1 MRHTDPLVTGS
12 LIVIGLSAVAI
23 LLLLDAVRSFFNK
36 RKSADR
42 VKQMA
47 NDAEMFFASL
57 KGQVL
62 PPIETAIVLK
72 DGECAFFQ
80 EPSVLYESRSYRV
93 FGGGGT
99 RVAGVYIGGGASEA
113 HERLRQID
121 SGTLILTNQ
130 RLVFDGQTQSRA
142 VNVKDV
148 ISATPWSDAIE
159 VSSSRRQKSQIYT
172 VGNPLIWAP
181 MIRLIAQGKFSMAAA
196 HDSKG
201 GIDRSDILA
210 SGEKKC
216 PSCGERLMKEAI
228 RCTYCQY
235 DFRNAS
241 V

>member
-1 MRHTDPLVTGS
+1 MRHTDPLVTGA

-23 LLLLDAVRSFFNK
+23 LLLFDAARSFFNK

-42 VKQMA
+42 IKQMA

-57 KGQVL
+57 EGRVL
-62 PPIETAIVLK
+62 PPVETPIVLK

-80 EPSVLYESRSYRV
+80 EPSILYESRSYRV

-99 RVAGVYIGGGASEA
+99 RIGGIYVGGGASEG

-121 SGTLILTNQ
+121 SGILILTNQ

-148 ISATPWSDAIE
+148 ISATPWSDAKE
-159 VSSSRRQKSQIYT
+159 VSSSRKQKSQIYT
-172 VGNPLIWAP
+172 VGNPLVWAP
-181 MIRLIAQGKFSMAAA
+181 MIKLIAQGKFSMAAA
-196 HDSKG
+196 QHSKG

-216 PSCGERLMKEAI
+216 PGCGERLMKEAV
-228 RCTYCQY
+228 RCRYCQF
-235 DFRNAS
+235 DFR
-241 V
+241 